1 MIKIILGL
9 IPGAGAMSWVIN
21 TVKNKHL
28 FAVAFLA
35 MVSISALFGFV
46 LYDQISGDFQDKKIE
61 ECRKQTETS
70 LEECWNKVLN

>member
-28 FAVAFLA
+28 TAVAF
-35 MVSISALFGFV
+35 VSFVSLSLWFGFV
-46 LYDQISGDFQDKKIE
+46 VYDEISGDLQDKKIE